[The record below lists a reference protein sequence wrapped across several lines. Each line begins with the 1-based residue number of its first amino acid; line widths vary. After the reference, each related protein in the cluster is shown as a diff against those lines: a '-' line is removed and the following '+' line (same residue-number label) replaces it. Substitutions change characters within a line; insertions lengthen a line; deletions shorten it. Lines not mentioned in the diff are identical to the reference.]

1 MIGIMKYKNF
11 DSVQPYGYFLV
22 RKSDGLKYVGVR
34 YANVK
39 LNLTPSEDFAR
50 VYFTSGK
57 LKKDF
62 KRNPEN
68 YTWRFCYTFNN
79 IEDMFEWERR
89 VTLRVYKK
97 PDWANQGWCS
107 NYGEN
112 PEIGKLISEGKRRV
126 GRDGKTSIERGTEAL
141 KEWLWNTEEGQQ
153 HKARIGRKVSEA
165 FYSKTPEQRAE
176 ISAKRVANM
185 DFKAA
190 AEKSR
195 KTLSLV
201 GDDGLTGHQRNTAKA
216 VKKMQEEGTMSLIG
230 KKRNE
235 ALNRKVGEMTDEEFT
250 KFVEGKAVCFINGM
264 KTRRQRYQDSLQVE
278 NL

>member
-68 YTWRFCYTFNN
+68 YTWRICYTFNTV
-79 IEDMFEWERR
+79 EDMFEWERR

-97 PDWANQGWCS
+97 SDWANQGWCS
-107 NYGEN
+107 NYGDN
-112 PEIGKLISEGKRRV
+112 PEIGRLISEGKHRV
-126 GRDGKTSIERGTEAL
+126 GRDGKTSIEHGAEAL
-141 KEWLWNTEEGQQ
+141 KEWLWNTEEGRE
-153 HKARIGRKVSEA
+153 HKARIGRDVSEA
-165 FYSKTPEQRAE
+165 FHSKTPEQRAE
-176 ISAKRVANM
+176 ISAKRVAKM

-190 AEKSR
+190 AEKAR

-201 GDDGLTGHQRNTAKA
+201 GEDGLTGHQRNTAKA

-230 KKRNE
+230 RKRNE
-235 ALNRKVGEMTDEEFT
+235 TLNRKVGEMTDEEFA
-250 KFVEGKAVCFINGM
+250 KFVEGKATCFISGM
-264 KTRRQRYQDSLQVE
+264 KTRRQRYQDSLQA
-278 NL
+278 

>member
-1 MIGIMKYKNF
+1 MIGIMKQKNF
-11 DSVQPYGYFLV
+11 DSVQPYGYFLI

-68 YTWRFCYTFNN
+68 YTWRLCYTFNT
-79 IEDMFEWERR
+79 IEDMFEWERK

-107 NYGEN
+107 NYGDN
-112 PEIGKLISEGKRRV
+112 PEIGKLISTGKRKV
-126 GRDGKTSIERGTEAL
+126 GRDGKTSIERGTKAL
-141 KEWLWNTEEGQQ
+141 KEWLWNTEDGRE
-153 HKARIGRKVSEA
+153 HRARLGRKVSDA
-165 FYSKTPEQRAE
+165 FHAKTPEQRAE
-176 ISAKRVANM
+176 ISAKRMLTM
-185 DFKAA
+185 DFKTAA
-190 AEKSR
+190 AKAHQ
-195 KTLSLV
+195 TLSKV
-201 GDDGLTGHQRNTAKA
+201 GEDGLTGHQRNAAKA
-216 VKKMQEEGTMSLIG
+216 TKKMLEEGTMSSIG

-235 ALNRKVGEMTDEEFT
+235 TLNRKVGEMTEEGFA
-250 KFVEGKAVCFINGM
+250 KFVEGKAICFINGM
-264 KTRRQRYQDSLQVE
+264 KTRRQRYQDSLQA
-278 NL
+278 LDL